1 MRFKLVLNKRKRQ
14 LFKKKEIKRVCLKI
28 GLRLK
33 YKFTLKS
40 IIELGDLKRNSSL
53 SKIQTRC
60 FITGRSKAVY
70 RKFGI
75 SRIKLREMILNGV
88 QVGLKKSSW

>member
-1 MRFKLVLNKRKRQ
+1 MRYKLVLDKKKRQ
-14 LFKKKEIKRVCLKI
+14 LFRKNEIKRICLKI

-40 IIELGDLKRNSSL
+40 IVELADLTRNSSI
-53 SKIQTRC
+53 SKIQNRC
-60 FITGRSKAVY
+60 FLTGRSKAVY
-70 RKFGI
+70 RKFGV

-88 QVGLKKSSW
+88 QTGLRKSSW